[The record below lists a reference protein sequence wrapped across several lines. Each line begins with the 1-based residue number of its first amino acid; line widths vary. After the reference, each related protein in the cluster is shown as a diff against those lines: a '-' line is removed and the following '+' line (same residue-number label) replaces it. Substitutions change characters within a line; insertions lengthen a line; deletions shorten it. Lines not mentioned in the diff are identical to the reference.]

1 MAGQSPKH
9 DEAAPG
15 RPAAPRPARG
25 SKPDPVLAAL
35 ARYLARVAAERDHA
49 ASKDEVAASKAKP

>member
-15 RPAAPRPARG
+15 RLAAPRPGRG
-25 SKPDPVLAAL
+25 GKPDPVLAAL
-35 ARYLARVAAERDHA
+35 VRYLARTAAERDHA
-49 ASKDEVAASKAKP
+49 ASKGEDAASRVKL